1 MTSQSE
7 AITFAVSNELD
18 YDKLAI
24 ALASSRPGLL
34 LELLAADVTKLGAD
48 LLVRDPEL
56 FLRMAKTQVA
66 NLERTNEILS
76 ALKVDGMV
84 SAIKVLREVSGL
96 GLKEAKD
103 VIVTLRDTLVARG
116 IIPCPNPVKYPMTAA
131 KLDANLQSI
140 HDGLVAAMS

>member
-1 MTSQSE
+1 MNAQSE
-7 AITFAVSNELD
+7 AIQFAVSNELD

-24 ALASSRPGLL
+24 ALAFSRPGLL
-34 LELLAADVTKLGAD
+34 LELVGADVTKLGAD

-56 FLRMAKTQVA
+56 FLKMAVTQVA

-76 ALKVDGMV
+76 ALKNDSLV

-103 VIVTLRDTLVARG
+103 VIVTLRNSLVARG
-116 IIPCPNPVKYPMTAA
+116 VISRPNPANYPMTAG

-140 HDGLVAAMS
+140 HDGLAAAMT